1 MVFDI
6 KMDFTRKARFVAGG
20 HMTEA
25 PASMTYSSV
34 VSRDSVRLA
43 FLIAALNDIDIMSI
57 DLENAF
63 IQAPCRE
70 KIWFEGSLECGED
83 YGKVCVV
90 VCSLY
95 GLKSAG
101 AAFRSSLA
109 QALQDLGYLST
120 KADLNVWIRKA
131 VCDDGH
137 PYYEMLFVYVDDIL
151 ALSHQAAVAIT
162 KITQF
167 FTAKEGSM
175 KPPEIYLGAN
185 ISKIQTPDGHEV
197 WATSPCT
204 YVKNS
209 IQVVE

>member
-1 MVFDI
+1 
-6 KMDFTRKARFVAGG
+6 
-20 HMTEA
+20 
-25 PASMTYSSV
+25 
-34 VSRDSVRLA
+34 
-43 FLIAALNDIDIMSI
+43 MSI

-63 IQAPCRE
+63 IQAPCHER
-70 KIWFEGSLECGED
+70 IQFEGGLECGED

-90 VCSLY
+90 VHSLY

-120 KADLNVWIRKA
+120 KADPDVWICKA
-131 VCDDGH
+131 IRDDGH

-151 ALSHQAAVAIT
+151 ALSHQAEMVIT
-162 KITQF
+162 EITQF
-167 FTAKEGSM
+167 FMVKEGSM

-185 ISKIQTPDGHEV
+185 ISKIQTPDGREV